1 MKQLLDKTNFSRK
14 SSFFM
19 LVLFCLLSK
28 LFFSQESYDNCANA
42 LEICPN
48 VDFEVTNIDA
58 SKTFCANCDDNFNFC
73 FTANNTIWIKF
84 TSNELG
90 GFGQVNFS
98 NLIFESALNQDNEIQ
113 ASLLEAG
120 APCDATTYTAIGNC
134 ISNGTT
140 NFSLSAIFAPSTQY
154 YLVISG
160 AKNGPG
166 ITKAAEATMTINLN
180 GIGVERPF
188 PFVFLSAPD
197 SLCKYELA
205 TFSATI
211 GNCPDSANFQWFING
226 ELVANTSTLLYQS
239 SSINNNDVL
248 TFTCTCFEQCK
259 SILSTSSLPIFVEKF
274 EVNAGLDQS
283 ILPGESISL
292 IGSTDASSFFWT
304 PTTALSNELILNPI
318 VSPETTTSYFLV
330 GEKNDCVISD
340 EVIINVSLKLDIPN
354 TFTPNEDGYNDTWKI
369 PSLENY
375 PNCLVQIF
383 DRWGQLVFSSTGYN
397 EKKSWDGKINGK
409 KANES
414 VYFYTIEL
422 RDDSNETLKGSVTII
437 R

>member
-1 MKQLLDKTNFSRK
+1 MKKYFNKIKISSK
-14 SSFFM
+14 SSFLT
-19 LVLFCLLSK
+19 LVLFCFLSK
-28 LFFSQESYDNCANA
+28 LVFSQESYDNCANA

-48 VDFEVTNIDA
+48 VDFNVTNIGA
-58 SKTFCANCDDNFNFC
+58 TKTFCANCDDNFNFC

-84 TSNELG
+84 TSNALG

-98 NLIFESALNQDNEIQ
+98 NLNFESAANQDNEIQ

-134 ISNGTT
+134 VSNGTT
-140 NFSLSAIFAPSTQY
+140 NFSLSANFAPSTQY

-166 ITKAAEATMTINLN
+166 ITKAAEASMTINLN
-180 GIGVERPF
+180 GVGVERPF

-211 GNCPDSANFQWFING
+211 GNCPDSTNFQWFING
-226 ELVANTSTLLYQS
+226 ELKANTSSLLYQS
-239 SSINNNDVL
+239 SSISNNDVL
-248 TFTCTCFEQCK
+248 TFSCNCFQQCVSVQ
-259 SILSTSSLPIFVEKF
+259 SISSAPIFVEEF
-274 EVNAGLDQS
+274 EVNAGEDQT
-283 ILPGESISL
+283 IKHGETISL
-292 IGSTDASSFFWT
+292 GGSTDASSFFWT

-318 VSPETTTSYFLV
+318 ISPEISTSYFLV
-330 GEKNDCVISD
+330 GQKNDCIITD
-340 EVIINVSLKLDIPN
+340 EVIITVSLKLDIPN

-369 PSLENY
+369 PSLESY

-383 DRWGQLVFSSTGYN
+383 DRWGQLVYSSTGYN
-397 EKKSWDGKINGK
+397 EKKAWDGKINGK
-409 KANES
+409 KGNET

-422 RDDSNETLKGSVTII
+422 RDDSKETLKGSVTII